1 MAITRMLMPDE
12 ATIKTVLLRLD
23 PRLHRRVEGL
33 AQRSRRSV
41 HAQLL
46 WLIERALETA
56 EQAEGLSDA
65 EG

>member
-1 MAITRMLMPDE
+1 MAVARMLMPDE
-12 ATIKTVLLRLD
+12 ITIKPVLLRLD
-23 PRLHRRVEGL
+23 PRLHKRVERL

-56 EQAEGLSDA
+56 EQAEGLDDA

>member
-1 MAITRMLMPDE
+1 MAVARRLMPNE
-12 ATIKTVLLRLD
+12 ATIKPVLLRLD
-23 PRLHRRVEGL
+23 PRLHKRVERL

-56 EQAEGLSDA
+56 EQTEGLGDG
-65 EG
+65 ER